1 MYTDLQNKPIDRR
14 NLTMK
19 DRADYNPGDRLT
31 ALGRAKQFKASWAY
45 DKQRRPFT
53 SERSAGTGG
62 FLTGLSMQ
70 PTRIA
75 TETAKEKRAEAF
87 RPQTLA
93 SNDVINKLIS

>member
-53 SERSAGTGG
+53 SERDPGGG

-75 TETAKEKRAEAF
+75 TEAAKEERAESF